1 MTKSPSRAALAS
13 ARQRYDAGEPVA
25 GLAAALGLSADAF
38 RRLRRKQGW
47 PLRPSPIRR
56 AQPAPQ
62 EQPQEQ
68 QQEQPQ
74 ETQQETQQEPKQ
86 EAQREQA
93 PPRAAGPPAAV
104 DLDALRARLERA
116 LQSEL
121 AAVERRLTS
130 ADPAEPG
137 ERNARALA
145 SLVKTFAEL
154 RRLAAPVRPKTGA
167 EHDRPADAT
176 GRDVAALRAELARRL
191 AGLEGEERGG

>member
-62 EQPQEQ
+62 EQQQEQ

-74 ETQQETQQEPKQ
+74 QAQRQTQQEPKQ

-93 PPRAAGPPAAV
+93 PPRAASPPAAV